1 MEYKRLTTISEVM
14 DSPTLKALCEG
25 CGESSCDEI
34 CCRYQDDNCVGCPL
48 QEAFSRL
55 AAYEDSGLSP
65 EEVRVLQK
73 ENEVLKQ
80 EKQDLFRE
88 VLRLSRE
95 EPDYVIRYDNDADES
110 GKRTIDD
117 IFTYGS
123 IYSNE

>member
-1 MEYKRLTTISEVM
+1 MERLIIRTQYGPQIKGFCMVEHDFDLTE
-14 DSPTLKALCEG
+14 
-25 CGESSCDEI
+25 
-34 CCRYQDDNCVGCPL
+34 CRILGDV
-48 QEAFSRL
+48 ASRL

-65 EEVRVLQK
+65 EEVQALKR

-95 EPDYVIRYDNDADES
+95 KQYYVIRYDSDADES

-117 IFTYGS
+117 DFTYGP
-123 IYSNE
+123 IYSDD